1 MNAPGARRPVTIV
14 VPVYDDMAGLEACV
28 SSLLEHV
35 DFSID
40 RVILSNDVGPQADDI
55 EARLLELVG
64 HHAGFTYHRNASN
77 LGFVGN
83 CNHVVFDVDT
93 TDNDVL
99 LLNSDTIVTAG
110 FLDEMASVLALSGS
124 HGIVTTRSNNA
135 TIASMPL
142 AQRNTNVAR
151 SPERTLA
158 VWTAVSP
165 LLPRFTVA
173 PVAMGFCYLVRRE
186 VIDAV
191 GFFDEAFAPGYGE
204 ENDLCLRA
212 AEAGWSSI
220 IANHALVYHV
230 GSTSF
235 SGDRGPRLRFAHE
248 KVLVE
253 RYPHYVAA
261 LQIFLQHDRDPLDA
275 FADAV
280 APGDDLVRVAVTG
293 PWSETQSDT
302 LDLALALRE
311 HLGDAG
317 VVTLVVPRRR
327 LSAIRRSAE
336 GLPVVPDTDRR
347 RVWDVA
353 VHADGS
359 PDLSQLLTMNYLSP
373 RWLVASAPARGAR
386 LTSRTRQ
393 QRSRV
398 LAGLATSLTTASYPA
413 DASSADVADA
423 VRAAAARP
431 VDATA
436 LRLRWSTVLQTA
448 VAAGLITYPRRAS
461 WRSRVS
467 LALAARSPRT
477 VDRLRAGL
485 HR

>member
-1 MNAPGARRPVTIV
+1 MKHPGARRPVTIV
-14 VPVYDDMAGLEACV
+14 VPVYDDLAGLEACV
-28 SSLLEHV
+28 SSLLQHV
-35 DFSID
+35 DFSVD
-40 RVILSNDVGPQADDI
+40 SVILSNDAGPQADVI
-55 EARLLELVG
+55 EARLLDLIG
-64 HHAGFTYHRNASN
+64 QHQGFTYHRNISN

-110 FLDEMASVLALSGS
+110 FLDEMAAVLALGDA
-124 HGIVTTRSNNA
+124 HGIVTARSNNA

-142 AQRNTNVAR
+142 ARRNPNVAR
-151 SPERTLA
+151 SPERTFA
-158 VWTAVSP
+158 VWDVVSP

-186 VIDAV
+186 VIDTV

-212 AEAGWSSI
+212 AEAGWSSL

-248 KVLVE
+248 KILVE

-280 APGDDLVRVAVTG
+280 VPGDDLVRVAVMG
-293 PWSETQSDT
+293 PWSKRTSGPLE
-302 LDLALALRE
+302 LALELRE
-311 HLGDAG
+311 QLGNAG
-317 VVTLVVPRRR
+317 VVSLVVPRRR
-327 LSAIRRSAE
+327 LAAVRRSAD
-336 GLPVVPDTDRR
+336 GLPVVPESDRR
-347 RVWDVA
+347 RVYDVV
-353 VHADGS
+353 VHSGGS
-359 PDLSQLLTMNYLSP
+359 PSLSELLTMNYLSP
-373 RWLVASAPARGAR
+373 RWLVASVPDRGA
-386 LTSRTRQ
+386 LLASRTRQ
-393 QRSRV
+393 QRAHV
-398 LAGLATSLTTASYPA
+398 LAGLATSLTTGTYPA
-413 DASSADVADA
+413 DAASTSVASA
-423 VRAAAARP
+423 VRAAAADP
-431 VDATA
+431 VDAAA

-448 VAAGLITYPRRAS
+448 VAAGIVTYPRRAS

-485 HR
+485 NR